1 MKLDI
6 LNIKNYKCLKDI
18 DSIKFNELTT
28 IIGENDSGKT
38 SIIDFLELMLT
49 KNIPNEYDYGNYPE
63 CELNNNIEGII
74 EFVLSENEIKSLS
87 NYLSSNKKLIIK
99 KIFNK
104 DGSYQM
110 QVKTVVYKDKR
121 LYEYKSM
128 KSKELS
134 DLLGEY
140 NLPDKSNKDDK
151 CKVIKE
157 YLENNEVETEED
169 WKTVNFN
176 DLKDYLPT
184 IIRYGAN
191 DYTNPES
198 LLYKMMKLKFNEIL
212 YEKDAVGKKVL
223 KNETLQRI
231 INDIESEINQISQ
244 DLLPV
249 AKKINPNIQKIK
261 LESDIDLSN
270 GLKSTPL
277 TIIERG
283 GTPHNLNT
291 FGEGT
296 KKRMCM
302 SIMEWEGNLA
312 DDNDNIIKIYDEPDN
327 NLHIEAQR
335 KLFKTIKNSCEK
347 NGQAIICT
355 HSPFIMDVSPIESI
369 RLAQRNDSGITTID
383 YIKDNNDEDIKS
395 FMKDMCRELGV
406 PNSHIFLE
414 KCFFIVEGE
423 SEMNFFPIV
432 YKYLYN
438 STLLEDGISL
448 INLEGNG
455 AALNFLKLLINNKE
469 DRIVLVVDNDSTHI
483 NNRTVMSKLKNV
495 LEQEQADRFYKNN
508 IIYLGNNEFE
518 DCFSNEYI
526 SHVLNESKYKKNEGK
541 LWSEDDINNCRGS
554 DKFSDKIKD
563 MVNKYISENGAPEN
577 GEDYITKPILGKLLA
592 DYIQPEHIPMDIKNV
607 INRIRTVAGIE
618 DK

>member
-1 MKLDI
+1 MKLEK
-6 LNIKNYKCLKDI
+6 LSIKNYKCLKDI
-18 DSIKFNELTT
+18 DFIKFNDLTT

-38 SIIDFLELMLT
+38 SIIDFIEIMLT
-49 KNIPNEYDYGNYPE
+49 KNIPNGDDYGKYPE
-63 CELNNNIEGII
+63 CDLNNTMEGII
-74 EFVLSENEIKSLS
+74 EFILSENEIKILGK
-87 NYLSSNKKLIIK
+87 YLSSNKKLIFK

-104 DGSYQM
+104 DGSSQM

-121 LYEYKSM
+121 LYEYNSM

-134 DLLGEY
+134 ALLEEY
-140 NLPDKSNKDDK
+140 NLPNQSNKDDK
-151 CKVIKE
+151 CKSIKE

-169 WKTVNFN
+169 WKTINFN

-191 DYTNPES
+191 DYTDPE
-198 LLYKMMKLKFNEIL
+198 LLICKRMKSKFNEIL
-212 YEKDAVGKKVL
+212 YEKDSMGKKVL
-223 KNETLQRI
+223 KNQALQNI
-231 INDIESEINQISQ
+231 INDIENEIGKISE

-249 AKKINPNIQKIK
+249 AKKINPHIKKIK
-261 LESDIDLSN
+261 LEPDIDLSN
-270 GLKSTPL
+270 GLRNTPL
-277 TIIERG
+277 TIIERN
-283 GTPHNLNT
+283 GTPYNLNN

-302 SIMEWEGNLA
+302 SIMEWEGNLT

-335 KLFKTIKNSCEK
+335 KLFKTIKNSCNK

-369 RLAQRNDSGITTID
+369 RLAQRNDYGITTID
-383 YIKDNNDEDIKS
+383 YIKDNNDEDVKA
-395 FMKDMCRELGV
+395 FMNNMCRELGV

-469 DRIVLVVDNDSTHI
+469 DRIVLVVDKDSTHI
-483 NNRTVMSKLKNV
+483 NNRTVMSRLKDV

-508 IIYLGNNEFE
+508 IIYLGHKEFE

-526 SHVLNESKYKKNEGK
+526 SHMLNESKYKKNEGK
-541 LWSEDDINNCRGS
+541 LWSEDDINNCRNS

-563 MVNKYISENGAPEN
+563 MINKYISENQDPEN
-577 GEDYITKPILGKLLA
+577 KRDYITKPILGKLLA
-592 DYIQPEHIPMDIKNV
+592 EYIQPQYIPMDIKNV
-607 INRIRTVAGIE
+607 LNKIRTVSGI
-618 DK
+618 DGK

>member
-1 MKLDI
+1 M
-6 LNIKNYKCLKDI
+6 
-18 DSIKFNELTT
+18 
-28 IIGENDSGKT
+28 
-38 SIIDFLELMLT
+38 
-49 KNIPNEYDYGNYPE
+49 
-63 CELNNNIEGII
+63 
-74 EFVLSENEIKSLS
+74 
-87 NYLSSNKKLIIK
+87 
-99 KIFNK
+99 
-104 DGSYQM
+104 
-110 QVKTVVYKDKR
+110 
-121 LYEYKSM
+121 
-128 KSKELS
+128 
-134 DLLGEY
+134 LGEY

-184 IIRYGAN
+184 VIRYGAN

-283 GTPHNLNT
+283 STPHNLNN

-369 RLAQRNDSGITTID
+369 RLAQRNDFGITTID

-395 FMKDMCRELGV
+395 FMKNMCRELGV

-541 LWSEDDINNCRGS
+541 LWSEDDINNCRES

-563 MVNKYISENGAPEN
+563 MVNKYITENGAPEN
-577 GEDYITKPILGKLLA
+577 GKDYITKPILGKLLA